1 MDRTLPHRQRLR
13 SAMVWSILGTNC
25 VGACTHWEV
34 QSVSPQQVLETRH
47 PEKIRVTR
55 TDRTELVLS
64 QPRIESDTLY
74 GVSGGSSRGG
84 GQGTAEGIPLADVS
98 RVAISRVDPA
108 ATAGLVVGSGAVVF
122 GIIVVIA
129 LATIPED

>member
-74 GVSGGSSRGG
+74 GGQRWVISGW
-84 GQGTAEGIPLADVS
+84 
-98 RVAISRVDPA
+98 
-108 ATAGLVVGSGAVVF
+108 GSGYC
-122 GIIVVIA
+122 
-129 LATIPED
+129 

>member
-1 MDRTLPHRQRLR
+1 
-13 SAMVWSILGTNC
+13 
-25 VGACTHWEV
+25 
-34 QSVSPQQVLETRH
+34 
-47 PEKIRVTR
+47 VTR
-55 TDRTELVLS
+55 S
-64 QPRIESDTLY
+64 M

-84 GQGTAEGIPLADVS
+84 GQGTAEGIALADVS
-98 RVAISRVDPA
+98 RVAIRRVDPA